1 VAGNLSLRW
10 IKLRRKEH
18 GASKQSMNDPYNG
31 PSNWMADDMQG
42 QTEWWFAPPV
52 AFT

>member
-1 VAGNLSLRW
+1 
-10 IKLRRKEH
+10 
-18 GASKQSMNDPYNG
+18 MNDPYNG

-42 QTEWWFAPPV
+42 RTEWWFFPPG